1 MRTTTAEI
9 AERTQLRWRP
19 DDRGY
24 PRGSARR
31 RELAAGLATAVVA
44 GQLVFAPV
52 TLLSAATLVGIGR
65 AARWRPPWLAV
76 PTVATVVWLST
87 IGPAGAVAGFA
98 AGSQRVSGY
107 LLAAA
112 IHPRLVMHAAVGAGL
127 GKWLPVSLPLALL
140 AGCGEAW
147 LVLWLGWW
155 RRGARLRSQ
164 WQWRPGLVAAARRR
178 ISAAA
183 LAAGQTVTRDGCAV
197 GVATATGKL
206 AGFAWDE
213 ALHGVLL
220 AGAHTDLLGLSITC
234 AALRRRKTVVVLDC
248 VDPAATAGRGAVTAR
263 VLALA
268 RSLGVPVNDACPSA
282 AVGIGRAIR
291 RRETVLIDLPT
302 ADAASR
308 AAAELRM
315 VLSELRDL
323 GLRADCLAWLNGF
336 GSIDPASLRE
346 LVSLGQCTGTVIVT
360 CATSSG
366 PVANLAPAVAVVAAG
381 YGVGGDVRLSLAGAT
396 TNCRA
401 VPIRLD
407 RRR

>member
-9 AERTQLRWRP
+9 AERKPLRRRP

-24 PRGSARR
+24 PRGTAGR
-31 RELAAGLATAVVA
+31 RELAAGLATAAVA

-76 PTVATVVWLST
+76 PTVATVVWLWT
-87 IGPAGAVAGFA
+87 IGLAGAVAGFA

-112 IHPRLVMHAAVGAGL
+112 INPRLVMHAAVGAGI
-127 GKWLPVSLPLALL
+127 GKWLPMSLPLALL

-147 LVLWLGWW
+147 LVLWVGWW

-220 AGAHTDLLGLSITC
+220 AGAQTDLLGLSITC

-248 VDPAATAGRGAVTAR
+248 VDPAEMAGRDAVTAR

-268 RSLGVPVNDACPSA
+268 RSLGVPVNDAGPSA
-282 AVGIGRAIR
+282 AVGIGR
-291 RRETVLIDLPT
+291 
-302 ADAASR
+302 
-308 AAAELRM
+308 
-315 VLSELRDL
+315 
-323 GLRADCLAWLNGF
+323 F
-336 GSIDPASLRE
+336 
-346 LVSLGQCTGTVIVT
+346 
-360 CATSSG
+360 
-366 PVANLAPAVAVVAAG
+366 AVG
-381 YGVGGDVRLSLAGAT
+381 RP
-396 TNCRA
+396 C
-401 VPIRLD
+401 
-407 RRR
+407 